1 MKNISSKYNF
11 SLRPFFIGTHFFRR
25 FCGFP
30 IELFGHLGFR
40 GKTNYADFRPNY
52 KKTTFKKSSC
62 RKQRIHVSGT
72 FGWNQW
78 LMSDSTG
85 QLQSGNLSC
94 WVRLSVLV
102 FLVLR
107 SGCTSNCIFEI
118 HFVAL
123 DGFDLNTVHKLSSK
137 EKNLV

>member
-11 SLRPFFIGTHFFRR
+11 ALRPFFIGTHFFRR

-52 KKTTFKKSSC
+52 KKQLLKNQVAANKEKMFL
-62 RKQRIHVSGT
+62 VL

-94 WVRLSVLV
+94 WVRLSALV
-102 FLVLR
+102 FL
-107 SGCTSNCIFEI
+107 
-118 HFVAL
+118 
-123 DGFDLNTVHKLSSK
+123 
-137 EKNLV
+137 